1 MAVHTSDGRQ
11 AEESIKNCM
20 LIQQDNVMNLDVNL
34 IDKPYTE
41 AAQQNS
47 DANSVGLD
55 APDVLGGE
63 LTASQ
68 NQYDDSVFEHS
79 VMTQSAIR
87 TQDEENRV
95 LTPSNLQKILN
106 TGAKKQMNGAASF

>member
-1 MAVHTSDGRQ
+1 
-11 AEESIKNCM
+11 M
-20 LIQQDNVMNLDVNL
+20 LIQQDNVINLDVNL

-41 AAQQNS
+41 VAQQNS

-68 NQYDDSVFEHS
+68 N
-79 VMTQSAIR
+79 
-87 TQDEENRV
+87 
-95 LTPSNLQKILN
+95 
-106 TGAKKQMNGAASF
+106 